1 LGQVTDKPW
10 VELRALVQAAFDDK
24 DVVAHPPRDSD
35 EWGFLADTVADHLYA
50 FVKQARSS

>member
-1 LGQVTDKPW
+1 MTDKPW